1 MKKGREFR
9 ARTNKVSAVECF
21 VRDEVRTE
29 HRGSEVEQPGEE
41 SKGGGPQAPSFG
53 RFKGESCQ
61 RGFGRLETC
70 LWHVLAQIQSKHSL
84 NQKSKSPLSDRF
96 FGYFLSAQK
105 VTRRRLDQKTKTT
118 RVTRK
123 KQNQYSRTPFR
134 VSFPQQIVRTDIKK
148 VSKVTY
154 HRGLRLTLIIFISPI
169 RMIGD
174 IDGFCNLFLT

>member
-1 MKKGREFR
+1 MPPYESTMRRVLPLGLSRCGGAGGFR
-9 ARTNKVSAVECF
+9 TRTNKVHSIECF

-29 HRGSEVEQPGEE
+29 HRSTEVEQPGEE

-105 VTRRRLDQKTKTT
+105 VTRRRRDQKTKRRENRGRGKRETE
-118 RVTRK
+118 
-123 KQNQYSRTPFR
+123 KQNPPVTIP
-134 VSFPQQIVRTDIKK
+134 PPCGKIT
-148 VSKVTY
+148 SKQA
-154 HRGLRLTLIIFISPI
+154 R
-169 RMIGD
+169 
-174 IDGFCNLFLT
+174 

>member
-1 MKKGREFR
+1 M
-9 ARTNKVSAVECF
+9 SAVECF

-105 VTRRRLDQKTKTT
+105 VTRRRQDQKTNTT

-123 KQNQYSRTPFR
+123 KQNVPDRQSKNIHSYQTVIPKQKKNLPRIREPPFVSSRIIPPNGDTCQY
-134 VSFPQQIVRTDIKK
+134 
-148 VSKVTY
+148 VSKK
-154 HRGLRLTLIIFISPI
+154 ICCIW
-169 RMIGD
+169 
-174 IDGFCNLFLT
+174 

>member
-1 MKKGREFR
+1 MPPYESTMRRVLPLGLSRCGGAGGFR
-9 ARTNKVSAVECF
+9 TRTNKVHSIECF

-29 HRGSEVEQPGEE
+29 HRSTEVEQPGEE

-105 VTRRRLDQKTKTT
+105 VTRRRQDQKTKTT

-123 KQNQYSRTPFR
+123 RQKRKAP
-134 VSFPQQIVRTDIKK
+134 
-148 VSKVTY
+148 SKDF
-154 HRGLRLTLIIFISPI
+154 GISPLI
-169 RMIGD
+169 VKLHHRPRQAR
-174 IDGFCNLFLT
+174 N

>member
-1 MKKGREFR
+1 MRGD
-9 ARTNKVSAVECF
+9 ECF

-29 HRGSEVEQPGEE
+29 HRSTEVEQPGEE

-105 VTRRRLDQKTKTT
+105 VTRRRQDQKTK
-118 RVTRK
+118 K
-123 KQNQYSRTPFR
+123 
-134 VSFPQQIVRTDIKK
+134 
-148 VSKVTY
+148 
-154 HRGLRLTLIIFISPI
+154 
-169 RMIGD
+169 
-174 IDGFCNLFLT
+174 

>member
-1 MKKGREFR
+1 M
-9 ARTNKVSAVECF
+9 TNKVSGAECF

-29 HRGSEVEQPGEE
+29 HRSSVVEQPGEE

-105 VTRRRLDQKTKTT
+105 VTRRRQDQKT
-118 RVTRK
+118 
-123 KQNQYSRTPFR
+123 NS
-134 VSFPQQIVRTDIKK
+134 
-148 VSKVTY
+148 
-154 HRGLRLTLIIFISPI
+154 
-169 RMIGD
+169 
-174 IDGFCNLFLT
+174 